1 MHSLRA
7 AVICEGLVEN
17 IIVADAARDP
27 APPGCVLVDVTGREC
42 DIGWVQDAVTGDL
55 TGPGAPDESQGV

>member
-27 APPGCVLVDVTGREC
+27 APPGCVLVDVTDREC
-42 DIGWVQDAVTGDL
+42 DIGWLYNYDTDTFTDPNPPPPAGIV
-55 TGPGAPDESQGV
+55 